1 MVAAH
6 LRAGIMSGAL
16 LPGSF
21 IRLDDTA
28 AELDVSITPVRE
40 ALRTLRGEGM
50 VQLEPNRGHMV
61 AAFTRGDI
69 EDIFWMQ
76 ATIAEQIAR
85 SVAERVTDDQI
96 DELELLAAEVAEK
109 IHRGDSAA
117 VVHAEFAFHRAFN
130 RISGRTKLA
139 WFLLHAARYLPPH
152 IYAGDPQLGQYAV
165 DNRRHLIAARR
176 RRDVETAVRVTS
188 DQFTDG
194 ARRLTARLDELG
206 LWQ

>member
-1 MVAAH
+1 
-6 LRAGIMSGAL
+6 
-16 LPGSF
+16 
-21 IRLDDTA
+21 
-28 AELDVSITPVRE
+28 
-40 ALRTLRGEGM
+40 M

-76 ATIAEQIAR
+76 ATIAAQIAR
-85 SVAERVTDDQI
+85 SVAERVTDEQI

-109 IHRGDSAA
+109 IDRGDSAA

-152 IYAGDPQLGQYAV
+152 IYAGDPQWGQYAV
-165 DNRRHLIAARR
+165 DNRRHLIAALR